1 MSGPRVRFAPSPTG
15 SLHLGNA
22 RTALFNWL
30 VARGRGGSF
39 LLRIEDTDT
48 AREKEGS
55 EASILEDLRWLGLNW
70 DENPV
75 RQSERLDLYRDAARR
90 LEASGAAFRC
100 FCLTRG
106 EEEARE
112 AGHRDPCRAIPQ
124 EEAARRAAA
133 GEAHA
138 HRLRIPTSD
147 PEDGTA
153 IRFVDRLRGE
163 IVIPLAQLPDAVIL
177 RPDHRPTYNF
187 AAAVDDAA
195 MAVDLVIRGDDH
207 LTNTAV
213 QVLLDR
219 TLGHRIP
226 EFAHLP
232 MVLGPDGERLSKRHG
247 AASVASWRERGVP
260 PEALVNGLALLG
272 WAPGGDAAIVSRE
285 DLVATFDLDRVGR
298 SPAVFDPAK
307 LEWISAQ
314 HIRALPAERLTS
326 EVGARL
332 VTSGRIDAR
341 DAAAPWIRDL
351 AELLRPTLATFG
363 DVPGQVEPVFHA
375 GGPLDD
381 EARASLAGEEPIAV
395 LRALVAALERTG
407 SVDAAAWTAIR
418 SIVQQA
424 TGARG
429 KALFQPLRVALTG
442 RAHGRELDRVV
453 PLADAGHRA
462 LPFRIPSLRARVLTT
477 LEGVA

>member
-1 MSGPRVRFAPSPTG
+1 
-15 SLHLGNA
+15 
-22 RTALFNWL
+22 
-30 VARGRGGSF
+30 
-39 LLRIEDTDT
+39 
-48 AREKEGS
+48 
-55 EASILEDLRWLGLNW
+55 
-70 DENPV
+70 
-75 RQSERLDLYRDAARR
+75 
-90 LEASGAAFRC
+90 
-100 FCLTRG
+100 
-106 EEEARE
+106 
-112 AGHRDPCRAIPQ
+112 
-124 EEAARRAAA
+124 
-133 GEAHA
+133 
-138 HRLRIPTSD
+138 
-147 PEDGTA
+147 
-153 IRFVDRLRGE
+153 
-163 IVIPLAQLPDAVIL
+163 
-177 RPDHRPTYNF
+177 
-187 AAAVDDAA
+187 
-195 MAVDLVIRGDDH
+195 
-207 LTNTAV
+207 
-213 QVLLDR
+213 
-219 TLGHRIP
+219 
-226 EFAHLP
+226 
-232 MVLGPDGERLSKRHG
+232 
-247 AASVASWRERGVP
+247 
-260 PEALVNGLALLG
+260 
-272 WAPGGDAAIVSRE
+272 
-285 DLVATFDLDRVGR
+285 
-298 SPAVFDPAK
+298 
-307 LEWISAQ
+307 
-314 HIRALPAERLTS
+314 
-326 EVGARL
+326 